1 MLKTINIKINEIS
14 RMQMPESQKNYEG
27 SQYDQ

>member
-14 RMQMPESQKNYEG
+14 RMHMPESQKNYEA